1 MDKYIIIH
9 AHGHQPQEEKL
20 AFKKVAG
27 SSAAKWRLVLFGYAS
42 FQSSEVDR
50 GGARG
55 AMAPPII
62 VPRPG
67 NPEQVGN

>member
-1 MDKYIIIH
+1 MCTSFSNENVFTDILTIEI
-9 AHGHQPQEEKL
+9 EEC
-20 AFKKVAG
+20 
-27 SSAAKWRLVLFGYAS
+27 
-42 FQSSEVDR
+42 SEVDR

-67 NPEQVGN
+67 NPEQVTNTLLWSPRVVSGAKI

>member
-1 MDKYIIIH
+1 MIVM
-9 AHGHQPQEEKL
+9 GC
-20 AFKKVAG
+20 
-27 SSAAKWRLVLFGYAS
+27 
-42 FQSSEVDR
+42 SEVDR

-67 NPEQVGN
+67 NPEQVTNTLLWSPRVVSGAKILQKFEIRGLSSAPSLFLF

>member
-1 MDKYIIIH
+1 MTVEPK
-9 AHGHQPQEEKL
+9 PTSKL
-20 AFKKVAG
+20 KFVTVMFLSCVIYG
-27 SSAAKWRLVLFGYAS
+27 
-42 FQSSEVDR
+42 SEVDR

-67 NPEQVGN
+67 NPEQVTNTM